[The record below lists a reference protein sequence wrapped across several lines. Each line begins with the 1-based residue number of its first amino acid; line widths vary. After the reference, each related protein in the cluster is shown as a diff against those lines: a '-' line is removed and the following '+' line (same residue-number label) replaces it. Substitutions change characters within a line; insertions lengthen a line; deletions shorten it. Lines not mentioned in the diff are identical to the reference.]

1 MSLRNLLESAKQN
14 NASDFERIFEEVL
27 DEKVQFVLEN
37 KYSDM
42 YGLPTL
48 EEQVESLMEK
58 LIVFNGGAKYGQI
71 VFMSGGAGSG
81 KGFAGSTFMESE
93 KFKVRDVDEWKKAF
107 LKISELKNKYPEI
120 RGLNLKNS
128 KDVFKLHQFVKD
140 LSVNNKSFKEGTLD
154 LLLKDIRADRLPNIM
169 FDITAKDLDDITEVL
184 PVLQEAGYDAKNIHL
199 AWILT
204 DFKVS
209 YAANLTRERVV
220 PADIFLDTHRGA
232 SKTMQGILNRGSLP
246 RGMDGR
252 FVVVLN
258 NRENTIF
265 FKAGEKYK
273 GKTVPETARGVK
285 DFYYIEVKRAGKPFK
300 PDADWKKELHAQIV
314 QNVPGGQDSL
324 DSLRADALER
334 LAPKAAKG
342 DKDAEEGI
350 DIVKGDIEKDRKLKK
365 ALETINKRTGKS
377 YKFEDFSKKGV
388 IPKDIKTAVMRLA
401 QQY

>member
-1 MSLRNLLESAKQN
+1 MSLRKLIESASSS
-14 NASDFERIFEEVL
+14 NANDFENVFEEIIG
-27 DEKVQFVLEN
+27 DKIQTALEQ
-37 KYSDM
+37 KYDDI
-42 YGLPTL
+42 YGVPNLQ
-48 EEQVESLMEK
+48 EQVEALMEK

-81 KGFAGSTFMESE
+81 KGFASSTFMESE

-120 RGLNLKNS
+120 RGLNLKNAN
-128 KDVFKLHQFVKD
+128 DVFELHKFVKKLGIKD
-140 LSVNNKSFKEGTLD
+140 KTLD
-154 LLLKDIRADRLPNIM
+154 LLLNDVRADRLPNIM
-169 FDITAKDLDDITEVL
+169 FDITAKDLEDITDVL
-184 PVLQEAGYDAKNIHL
+184 PVLQQAGYDAKNIHL
-199 AWILT
+199 AWVLT

-232 SKTMQGILNRGSLP
+232 SKTMQGVLNRGKLP
-246 RGMDGR
+246 SGMNGR
-252 FVVVLN
+252 FVVVMN
-258 NRENTIF
+258 NRENTVF

-273 GKTVPETARGVK
+273 GRTVPETARGVK

-300 PDADWKKELHAQIV
+300 SDDEWKKELHAQIV
-314 QNVPGGQDSL
+314 QNVPGGQDTL

-350 DIVKGDIEKDRKLKK
+350 EIVKRDIAKAKK
-365 ALETINKRTGKS
+365 
-377 YKFEDFSKKGV
+377 
-388 IPKDIKTAVMRLA
+388 
-401 QQY
+401 

>member
-71 VFMSGGAGSG
+71 VFLSGGAGSG
-81 KGFAGSTFMESE
+81 KGFASSTFMESE

-120 RGLNLKNS
+120 RGLNLKNA
-128 KDVFKLHQFVKD
+128 KDVFELHKFVKKLGIKD
-140 LSVNNKSFKEGTLD
+140 KTLD
-154 LLLKDIRADRLPNIM
+154 LLLNDVRADRLPNIV
-169 FDITAKDLDDITEVL
+169 FDITAKDLDDITDVL
-184 PVLQEAGYDAKNIHL
+184 PVLQQAGYDAKNIHL

-246 RGMDGR
+246 KGMDGR
-252 FVVVLN
+252 FIVVLN
-258 NRENTIF
+258 NRENTVF

-285 DFYYIEVKRAGKPFK
+285 DFYYIEVKRAGKSFK
-300 PDADWKKELHAQIV
+300 PDEDWKKELHTQIV
-314 QNVPGGQDSL
+314 QNVPGGQDTL

-350 DIVKGDIEKDRKLKK
+350 EIVKKDLAK
-365 ALETINKRTGKS
+365 
-377 YKFEDFSKKGV
+377 SKK
-388 IPKDIKTAVMRLA
+388 
-401 QQY
+401 